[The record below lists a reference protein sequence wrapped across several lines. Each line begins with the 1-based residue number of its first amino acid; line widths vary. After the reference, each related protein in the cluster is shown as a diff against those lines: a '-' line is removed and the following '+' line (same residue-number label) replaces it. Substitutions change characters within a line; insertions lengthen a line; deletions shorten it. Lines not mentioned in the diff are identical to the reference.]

1 MLKYQINRRQVQS
14 QRQLLDIDMVE
25 MVDFPSE
32 TGDKSLMI
40 FYYLESKSGKR
51 FIHLSSG

>member
-32 TGDKSLMI
+32 TGDKA
-40 FYYLESKSGKR
+40 
-51 FIHLSSG
+51 

>member
-25 MVDFPSE
+25 MVEFPSE

-40 FYYLESKSGKR
+40 FYYPTDKDYKFEER
-51 FIHLSSG
+51 